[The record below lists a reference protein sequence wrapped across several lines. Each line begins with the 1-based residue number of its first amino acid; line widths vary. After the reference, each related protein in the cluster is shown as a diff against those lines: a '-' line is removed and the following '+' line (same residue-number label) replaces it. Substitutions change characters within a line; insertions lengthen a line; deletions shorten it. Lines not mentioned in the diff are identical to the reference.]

1 MVDWRDVPSLS
12 ALRAFEAAARLGSL
26 SAAARELNVTHAAIA
41 GHVRTLERHFGV
53 ALMHRQGQGMAS
65 TPEGALL
72 AQGLRDGF
80 GTLAAACRDLQDR
93 RRARPLQITTT
104 PAFAEHWLMPR
115 IGRFWAEHPDISI
128 AITPSPEV
136 VDLRRDG
143 YDLAIRYG
151 AGGWPG
157 VQAEPFTHGGF
168 TVVAAPTVAARLAAR
183 LEASPDDPA
192 ALRETLLAEIWLM
205 DPYRA
210 EQRYV
215 ARALDA
221 DPEAM
226 TVWTFATN
234 GMVLSAIRAG
244 MGVGLQSRVLV
255 QDDIDGGRLVP
266 VTDLAVE
273 GIGYHLV
280 TAPGGGSEAL
290 RTFCR
295 WLRRSA

>member
-1 MVDWRDVPSLS
+1 MVDWRDIPSLS

-26 SAAARELNVTHAAIA
+26 SGAARELNVTHAAIA
-41 GHVRTLERHFGV
+41 GHVRALERHFGTG
-53 ALMHRQGQGMAS
+53 LMHRQGQGMACS
-65 TPEGALL
+65 TEGALL

-80 GTLAAACRDLQDR
+80 GTLAAACRDLEDR
-93 RRARPLQITTT
+93 RRARPLQVTTT

-115 IGRFWAEHPDISI
+115 IGRFWAEHPGVSV

-151 AGGWPG
+151 DGNWTG
-157 VQAEPFTHGGF
+157 VEVEPLTHGGF
-168 TVVAAPTVAARLAAR
+168 TVVAAPSVAERLSR
-183 LEASPDDPA
+183 GMQEAGDREEIG
-192 ALRETLLAEIWLM
+192 ALLLAEVWIM

-244 MGVGLQSRVLV
+244 LGLGLQSRGLL
-255 QDDIDGGRLVP
+255 QRDIEDGLLVP
-266 VTDLAVE
+266 VTELEVE
-273 GIGYHLV
+273 GIGYHIV
-280 TAPGGGSEAL
+280 TAPGPKSDVL
-290 RTFCR
+290 RTFR
-295 WLRRSA
+295 AWLRRSA